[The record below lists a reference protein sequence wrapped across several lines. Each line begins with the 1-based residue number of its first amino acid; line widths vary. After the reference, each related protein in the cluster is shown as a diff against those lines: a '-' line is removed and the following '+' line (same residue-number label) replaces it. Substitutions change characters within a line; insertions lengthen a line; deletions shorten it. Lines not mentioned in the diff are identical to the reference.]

1 MNQVFQLDLNKKR
14 YTTRNLSI
22 LTGRR
27 DEKLTKHYKIKLV

>member
-27 DEKLTKHYKIKLV
+27 DMKN